1 MKRCWQALGN
11 MRRILVQSVGLCAAA
26 AVSASAQPSPTAITQ
41 RIRTAANRPIDFHA
55 AVFPDTVFEGQQVTY
70 QVAVLLSDEARAR
83 LRRNP
88 EFLPPELRGL
98 LAYELGTPTRVAPRN
113 YGGRFA
119 YEAHVFQRALFP
131 VSAGTVRVPA
141 PQLTYSLPQSASY
154 FSREDRFVVRAES
167 AQLVVK
173 ALPLEGRPDDFIGA
187 VGVLRASARFD
198 ASAATVGNPLVLIVR
213 IEGTGNVRLL
223 PRPALELSWATVVPG
238 TERVQVDTSGALVR
252 GAKEFEF
259 LLTPTRD
266 GPAVVPAI
274 RYPYFDPYKR
284 QYLMAETAPA
294 DVRVAPGDLAAPTPE
309 DIGEQMPLRPWAHRD
324 TGSLADWSRMT
335 WLGILAV
342 LLLAPLPALIVR
354 FKRPARQRAEDE
366 TGSPSDV
373 VRPSVP
379 VDSSPGGVARR
390 TRRELIDQLAS
401 RLHVSPAE
409 MVTRRDFERVL
420 RRRGVTRATTLDV
433 LHFLDDLAVQGFGGD
448 RVHEAAKVAANPDVR
463 ATALFQRVSSEAVPH
478 GKTRLWARRLR
489 RSSTLLIL
497 ISAMTGAGASP
508 ATLRAQSAAPPP
520 APSEAS
526 STLPCRS
533 AADAA
538 GAAVTVPATPLDLLV
553 GEAVAAYSARRFS
566 SAAQRFA
573 TAAAAC
579 PRDVSLLV
587 NWGTASWAA
596 ADTVH
601 AVVAWQRAARLDPLA
616 ADVQRQLAMLPAG
629 ARGGFADVPMVP
641 VTMLITV
648 GVVAWCLAWIALW
661 LAWRQPT
668 PSRALAAAGG
678 LLVLLACGAGGTAW
692 WGHRA
697 LDASTLHVVGRP
709 ETLRAAPGFEAQTA
723 GGVSTGDVVKVT
735 AEQEGWSR
743 VMLADDRLGWIPAS
757 RLTPLLDTSRPR

>member
-1 MKRCWQALGN
+1 M
-11 MRRILVQSVGLCAAA
+11 
-26 AVSASAQPSPTAITQ
+26 SAQPSPTAITE
-41 RIRTAANRPIDFHA
+41 RIRSSANRPIDFHA

-113 YGGRFA
+113 YGGRFT

-154 FSREDRFVVRAES
+154 FSREERFVVRAES

-173 ALPLEGRPDDFIGA
+173 PLPLDDRPEDFIGA

-198 ASAATVGNPLVLIVR
+198 ASAATVGNPLVLTVR

-223 PRPALELSWATVVPG
+223 PRPVLELSWATVVPG

-284 QYLMAETAPA
+284 QYLVAETLPA
-294 DVRVAPGDLAAPTPE
+294 DVRVAPGDLAAPAPE
-309 DIGEQMPLRPWAHRD
+309 EIGEQTPLRPWAHRS
-324 TGSLADWSRMT
+324 TRTPADWSRAI
-335 WLGILAV
+335 WLALLAV
-342 LLLAPLPALIVR
+342 LGLAPLPAMIVR
-354 FKRPARQRAEDE
+354 LKRPARRRAEAERD
-366 TGSPSDV
+366 
-373 VRPSVP
+373 RPSEALRPNVP

-390 TRRELIDQLAS
+390 TRRELIEQMAA

-433 LHFLDDLAVQGFGGD
+433 LQFLDDLAVQGFGGAGARD
-448 RVHEAAKVAANPDVR
+448 ASRVTASPDLR
-463 ATALFQRVSSEAVPH
+463 ASALFQRVSAEAVSH
-478 GKTRLWARRLR
+478 GRTRLWARRLR
-489 RSSTLLIL
+489 PGRTLLVL
-497 ISAMTGAGASP
+497 VSAITFAS
-508 ATLRAQSAAPPP
+508 AVSTSLRAQSATPSPGP
-520 APSEAS
+520 AGAS
-526 STLPCRS
+526 SSLACRS
-533 AADAA
+533 AAAQA
-538 GAAVTVPATPLDLLV
+538 GAATAVTATPLDLLV
-553 GEAVAAYSARRFS
+553 GEAMAAYSARRFA

-573 TAAAAC
+573 AAAAAC

-587 NWGTASWAA
+587 NWGTAAWAA

-616 ADVQRQLAMLPAG
+616 ADVQRLLALLPAG

-641 VTMLITV
+641 VTTLVLV
-648 GVVAWCLAWIALW
+648 GVVAWCLAWLVLW
-661 LAWRQPT
+661 MAWRRAT
-668 PSRALAAAGG
+668 PPPALAATGA
-678 LLVLLACGAGGTAW
+678 LLVLLAIGAGATAW

-697 LDASTLHVVGRP
+697 LDADFLHVVGRP
-709 ETLRAAPGFEAQTA
+709 ETLRAAPGFDAPTA
-723 GGVSTGDVVKVT
+723 GGVATGDVVRVT
-735 AEQEGWSR
+735 SEQEGWSR
-743 VMLADDRLGWIPAS
+743 VMLADERTGWIPAS

>member
-1 MKRCWQALGN
+1 MTHRCPLLAKS
-11 MRRILVQSVGLCAAA
+11 RRVLTRAFGLCAVAA
-26 AVSASAQPSPTAITQ
+26 GVVSAQPSPTAIIG
-41 RIRTAANRPIDFHA
+41 RIRTTANRPIDFHA

-113 YGGRFA
+113 YGGRYA

-198 ASAATVGNPLVLIVR
+198 ANAATVGNPLVLTVR
-213 IEGTGNVRLL
+213 IEGMGNVRLL

-259 LLTPTRD
+259 LLTPTRA
-266 GPAVVPAI
+266 GPAVVPAV
-274 RYPYFDPYKR
+274 RYPYFDPYR
-284 QYLMAETAPA
+284 RAYLVAETAPA
-294 DVRVAPGDLAAPTPE
+294 DVRVAPGDLAAPAPD
-309 DIGEQMPLRPWAHRD
+309 DIGEQLPLRTWVQRD
-324 TGSLADWSRMT
+324 TGTPEDWSRPV
-335 WLGILAV
+335 WLTIIA
-342 LLLAPLPALIVR
+342 LLVLAPLPALIVR
-354 FKRPARQRAEDE
+354 LRRPARGRAATIGGGTPEAL
-366 TGSPSDV
+366 PP
-373 VRPSVP
+373 RVP
-379 VDSSPGGVARR
+379 DDSSPGGVARR

-420 RRRGVTRATTLDV
+420 RRRGVTRATTLDM
-433 LHFLDDLAVQGFGGD
+433 LHFLDDLAVQGFGGES
-448 RVHEAAKVAANPDVR
+448 VHQAVRVAANTDAR
-463 ATALFQRVSSEAVPH
+463 ATALFQRVASEAVPH
-478 GKTRLWARRLR
+478 GKTRLWSRRLR
-489 RSSTLLIL
+489 RSGTLLVL
-497 ISAMTGAGASP
+497 VSLTTLGGASP
-508 ATLRAQSAAPPP
+508 ASMGAQSPV
-520 APSEAS
+520 PSSGPSA
-526 STLPCRS
+526 LPCRS
-533 AADAA
+533 AAVEA
-538 GAAVTVPATPLDLLV
+538 GAVAPVAATPLDLLV
-553 GEAVAAYSARRFS
+553 GEAMAAYTARRFA

-579 PRDVSLLV
+579 PHDVALLF
-587 NWGTASWAA
+587 NWGAAAWAA

-616 ADVQRQLAMLPAG
+616 ADVQRQLAVLPAG
-629 ARGGFADVPMVP
+629 ARGGLADVPMVP
-641 VTMLITV
+641 VTMLIVV
-648 GVVAWCLAWIALW
+648 GLVTWCLAWLVLW
-661 LAWRQPT
+661 LAWSRPT
-668 PSRALAAAGG
+668 MPRTLTAAGG
-678 LLVLLACGAGGTAW
+678 LLALLAIGAGVTAW

-697 LDASTLHVVGRP
+697 LDSSTLQVVGRP
-709 ETLRAAPGFEAQTA
+709 ETLRAAPGFDATTA
-723 GGVSTGDVVKVT
+723 GGVATGDVVQVT

-743 VMLADDRLGWIPAS
+743 VMLTDERQGWVPSS
-757 RLTPLLDTSRPR
+757 RLTPLLDQSRRR